1 MAKVAI
7 IPVTAKN
14 GTITYNAVSG
24 NKQTNGK
31 TVGQALDA
39 LDVELADGEGGTIVI
54 IQNKKPDRFF
64 SAEQQ
69 QRLRALMSRWRTA
82 RDNGQSLS
90 EQEQTELETLIELEM
105 RASEDRSAALVNE
118 ATE

>member
-1 MAKVAI
+1 MVKVAI

-14 GTITYNAVSG
+14 GKITYNAVLG
-24 NKQTNGK
+24 NKQTSGK

-39 LDVELADGEGGTIVI
+39 LNVELTDSEGGTVVI

-64 SAEQQ
+64 GAEQQ
-69 QRLRALMSRWRTA
+69 QRLQALMSRWRTA
-82 RDNGQSLS
+82 RDNSHRLPDR
-90 EQEQTELETLIELEM
+90 EQAELEELIELELH
-105 RASEDRSAALVNE
+105 ASENRSAALADK